1 MSCYKI
7 ANKSPLLG
15 GYMSKFWLLVLS
27 PFIAFF
33 LWVMGDK
40 IGWLNI
46 GFFFFV
52 LVALLV
58 IFVVLDDR
66 KIKDK
71 VENDRYD
78 EYIASLKHRDGYN
91 PLFPNRNE
99 KDVTLS
105 DVVGSFFDV
114 IRAVIPTKDNPIKA
128 DITYTTPKGED
139 LKINVEIRDKS
150 QK

>member
-1 MSCYKI
+1 MSCYKR

-58 IFVVLDDR
+58 IFVVLEDR

-91 PLFPNRNE
+91 PLFPHKEEE
-99 KDVTLS
+99 KVTLS
-105 DVVGSFFDV
+105 DLVETYFE
-114 IRAVIPTKDNPIKA
+114 TIKA
-128 DITYTTPKGED
+128 AVPTDENPLKAKITYTNPKGENFD
-139 LKINVEIRDKS
+139 VNLEIKPKS